1 MLISDWSSDVCSS
14 DLEDAKVFVDGRVR
28 TGDVG
33 VLDADGYLKIVDRLK
48 DMISVG
54 GFKVFPSQIEAV
66 LYGHPDV
73 REALAIGIPD
83 AYMGQRPKAVDT
95 LNAGATNTGEE
106 VGRTSCQE
114 RGGQVLWFLGVACLI
129 KKKI

>member
-1 MLISDWSSDVCSS
+1 MKGYWNHAD
-14 DLEDAKVFVDGRVR
+14 EDAKVFVDGRVR

-66 LYGHPDV
+66 LYRHPDV

-83 AYMGQRPKAVDT
+83 AYMGERPQAFRS
-95 LNAGATNTGEE
+95 EE
-106 VGRTSCQE
+106 RRVGKECGRTCRS
-114 RGGQVLWFLGVACLI
+114 RWGPAH
-129 KKKI
+129 

>member
-66 LYGHPDV
+66 LYRHPDV

-83 AYMGQRPKAVDT
+83 AYMGERPKAFVT
-95 LNAGATNTGEE
+95 PNAGATFTGDASRYWLSSE
-106 VGRTSCQE
+106 
-114 RGGQVLWFLGVACLI
+114 
-129 KKKI
+129 

>member
-1 MLISDWSSDVCSS
+1 MKGYWNHAD
-14 DLEDAKVFVDGRVR
+14 EDAKVFVDGRVR

-66 LYGHPDV
+66 LYRHPDV

-83 AYMGQRPKAVDT
+83 AYMGERPKAFVT
-95 LNAGATNTGEE
+95 LNAGATITGEALRE
-106 VGRTSCQE
+106 RTEERRVGKECGSTSRS
-114 RGGQVLWFLGVACLI
+114 RGVPTQ
-129 KKKI
+129 